1 MQTLDGNAIAAHLH
15 DIFGE
20 EMTAAT
26 AVCGACGSA
35 AVLADAV
42 VYPHLPGHV
51 VRCRNC
57 TGLLMVITRIRGI
70 YCLDLQGI
78 AALDRPDD
86 TRAAVAGDRAPGT
99 G

>member
-1 MQTLDGNAIAAHLH
+1 MRTLDGNAVAGLLH

-26 AVCGACGSA
+26 ALCGTCGSA

-51 VRCRNC
+51 LRCRNC
-57 TGLLMVITRIRGI
+57 TGLLIVATRIRGI
-70 YCLDLQGI
+70 HCLDLQGV

-86 TRAAVAGDRAPGT
+86 TRADTAGDRAPAAD
-99 G
+99 